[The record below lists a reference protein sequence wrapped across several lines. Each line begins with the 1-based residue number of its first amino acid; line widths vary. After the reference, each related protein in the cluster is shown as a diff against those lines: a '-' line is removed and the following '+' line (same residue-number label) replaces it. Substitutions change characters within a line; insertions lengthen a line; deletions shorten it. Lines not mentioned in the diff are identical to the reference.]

1 MSFVFACYLGTTQ
14 DTAREFQLILKV
26 EALQGIDYNQNKN
39 NSQKMPKS
47 EKRFNSIF
55 LKNNLF
61 TEFFKKSPHDV
72 FGGGKMEQKCI
83 KIFPFLRSIRL
94 TSAPLKHPL
103 FSLLF
108 FTSACHSKYQNEHEP
123 RKNRFPFLQ
132 SRIVCEVERNS
143 TQGNKTR
150 KSVAFFPFL

>member
-1 MSFVFACYLGTTQ
+1 MLKRDFLNAWLCKYLWALCLLATLEQLKIPQGSFSWSWKWKRF
-14 DTAREFQLILKV
+14 RELIIIKIKTILRK
-26 EALQGIDYNQNKN
+26 
-39 NSQKMPKS
+39 SKS

-123 RKNRFPFLQ
+123 RKNRFPFL
-132 SRIVCEVERNS
+132 
-143 TQGNKTR
+143 
-150 KSVAFFPFL
+150 